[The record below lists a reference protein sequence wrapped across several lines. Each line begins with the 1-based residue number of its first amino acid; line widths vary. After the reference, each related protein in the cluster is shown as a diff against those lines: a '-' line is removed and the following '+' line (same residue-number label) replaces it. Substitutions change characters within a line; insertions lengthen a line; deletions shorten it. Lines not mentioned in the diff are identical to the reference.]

1 MAMAF
6 ISLVMGALLGIAL
19 WFGIHSHWMRWSW
32 GRVMLFVLPIALV
45 VWLGVMSSDG
55 WGWLS
60 AAGLPLGYLY
70 RAIATKGEKS
80 VLSDFTNEQQNDTS
94 TDEPSDP

>member
-1 MAMAF
+1 MAMGF
-6 ISLVMGALLGIAL
+6 VSLVVGALLGIAL
-19 WFGIHSHWMRWSW
+19 WFGIHSQWTRWSW
-32 GRVMLFVLPIALV
+32 ARILLFVLPIALV

-70 RAIATKGEKS
+70 RVVATRRENGS
-80 VLSDFTNEQQNDTS
+80 SA
-94 TDEPSDP
+94 DEPSDS